1 MKMNKILIV
10 LALVLGTVVANL
22 ECTVYFR
29 DSEDPRELQQITE
42 ELMSHLGREQIR
54 FGEVKAKGIGLR
66 MTVTLPDL

>member
-1 MKMNKILIV
+1 MNKVLIF

-42 ELMSHLGREQIR
+42 ELMTHLGREQIQ